1 MKSTKHITLLV
12 ISVFILG
19 SCELTEVDTVSDI
32 TNDQYW
38 NTQGDVE
45 SYLFGIYNKLRNEYN
60 TTYYFEDRGDTFV
73 PGLEAGLSTAW
84 NQNLTPQN
92 APNWLG
98 FYNLIHHCNL
108 LLKYSADIE
117 FRVQADKDQILAETY
132 FIRAFTYFTLLRSWG
147 DVPLE
152 LEPTESDSKP
162 QLPRAP
168 GSDVMAQI
176 LSDIDL
182 ALELFPGDGL
192 VNKSRASR
200 AAAHAFKA
208 DVLLWKARVLGG
220 SDADLEAVIS
230 NADAASS
237 GLALES
243 DFAKIYDTENR
254 NGTEVIFS
262 LHFEFDEKS
271 DHYSDN
277 LKPRD
282 IFVQDAVNFDD
293 IPYARS
299 GARSGYAP
307 SPKLET
313 AFDENPDDIRKDA
326 SIIKAIAADNSVIGV
341 FDNKMRGTIVTE
353 NRQYDSDI
361 IVYRLAE
368 MILFKAEAL
377 AALNRTGEAVT
388 ELNKIRNRA
397 RTGNYDGDMSK
408 NAVEREILRERFRE
422 LYLELKRWPDLL
434 RFHYAGT
441 IDVYS
446 EVPNLSGTNVPLYFP
461 IPVVQ
466 IDRNPNLTQTE
477 GYE

>member
-1 MKSTKHITLLV
+1 MKRITYIVLIVSAFVLE
-12 ISVFILG
+12 G
-19 SCELTEVDTVSDI
+19 CQLTEVDTISDI

-45 SYLFGIYNKLRNEYN
+45 SYLFGIYNKFRNTHN
-60 TTYYFEDRGDTFV
+60 STYYFEDRGDTFV

-92 APNWLG
+92 APNWLE

-108 LLKYSADIE
+108 LLRYSADIE
-117 FRVQADKDQILAETY
+117 FQKQEDKDQIVAETY
-132 FIRAFTYFTLLRSWG
+132 FVRAFTYFTLLRSWG

-152 LEPTESDSKP
+152 LEPTESASKP
-162 QLPRAP
+162 QLPRTP
-168 GSDVMAQI
+168 KSDVMAQV
-176 LSDIDL
+176 LSDIDM
-182 ALELFPGDGL
+182 ALDLFPGDGQ
-192 VNKSRASR
+192 VSKSRASV
-200 AAAHAFKA
+200 AATHALRA
-208 DVLLWKARVLGG
+208 DVLLWKAKVLGG
-220 SDADLEAVIS
+220 SDADLEEVIAS
-230 NADAASS
+230 ADAAGA
-237 GLALES
+237 GLTLEP

-254 NGTEVIFS
+254 NGAEVIFS
-262 LHFEFDEKS
+262 LHFDFEEKS
-271 DHYSDN
+271 DHYSKN

-282 IFVQDAVNFDD
+282 IFVQDAVNFED

-307 SPKLET
+307 SPKLEA
-313 AFDENPDDIRKDA
+313 AFDENSGDIRKDA
-326 SIIKAIAADNSVIGV
+326 SMIKAIAADNSVIGV
-341 FDNKMRGTIVTE
+341 FDNKMRGTVVTE
-353 NRQYDSDI
+353 NRQFDSDI

-377 AALNRTGEAVT
+377 AALNRTGEAVA

-397 RTGNYDGDMSK
+397 QIGDYSGDTGK
-408 NAVEREILRERFRE
+408 NTVEYEILKERSRE

-434 RFHYAGT
+434 RFHHAGT
-441 IDVYS
+441 INVYN
-446 EVPNLSGTNVPLYFP
+446 EVPNLSGTDVPLYFP

-466 IDRNPNLTQTE
+466 IDRNPNLKQTE